1 MVFQAAV
8 FPISECSEENLLMTI
23 PLLRSPEWNDGDE
36 IVTAENGEGDGIQA
50 PQMQHLTNEMA
61 LLKILFDGQYHN
73 PPFRCTFTSYQRQ
86 KSTSLLFLEAKIHPS
101 IQSVEMA
108 MIEVTDVICNTDP
121 MQFLQHNQN
130 LRSFIQ
136 GGGNLFL
143 HSSSH
148 ELANG
153 LNILKWIQ
161 KFVNSCSLCQ
171 HFCADFS
178 LENSMHDI

>member
-73 PPFRCTFTSYQRQ
+73 PPFRCSFTSYQRQ
-86 KSTSLLFLEAKIHPS
+86 KSTSLSNLEAKIHPS

-136 GGGNLFL
+136 GGGESFP
-143 HSSSH
+143 
-148 ELANG
+148 A
-153 LNILKWIQ
+153 
-161 KFVNSCSLCQ
+161 
-171 HFCADFS
+171 
-178 LENSMHDI
+178 

>member
-1 MVFQAAV
+1 
-8 FPISECSEENLLMTI
+8 MTI

-86 KSTSLLFLEAKIHPS
+86 KSISLLNI
-101 IQSVEMA
+101 EMA

-136 GGGNLFL
+136 GGDLFL
-143 HSSSH
+143 HSSLH

>member
-86 KSTSLLFLEAKIHPS
+86 KSTSLLNLEAKIHPS

-136 GGGNLFL
+136 GGGLFL
-143 HSSSH
+143 HRSSH

>member
-23 PLLRSPEWNDGDE
+23 PLLRSPEWNDGA
-36 IVTAENGEGDGIQA
+36 AENEEGSGIQA
-50 PQMQHLTNEMA
+50 LQMHHLTNEMA
-61 LLKILFDGQYHN
+61 LLKILLDGQYHN

-86 KSTSLLFLEAKIHPS
+86 KSISLLNI
-101 IQSVEMA
+101 EMA

-136 GGGNLFL
+136 GGGIF
-143 HSSSH
+143 
-148 ELANG
+148 
-153 LNILKWIQ
+153 
-161 KFVNSCSLCQ
+161 SCIAHHMSWPM
-171 HFCADFS
+171 D
-178 LENSMHDI
+178 